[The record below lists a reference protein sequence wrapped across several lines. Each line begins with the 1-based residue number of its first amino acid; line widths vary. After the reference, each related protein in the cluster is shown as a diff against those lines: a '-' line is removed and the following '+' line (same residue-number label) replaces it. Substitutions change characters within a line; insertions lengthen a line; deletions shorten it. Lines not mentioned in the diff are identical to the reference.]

1 MENELYEKTGYH
13 SDHWTSDC
21 SCSCDIGVSFVYP
34 NGEKAVVTLDG
45 TVILEQPLQED
56 CNMPI
61 RSENGE
67 NVLRIENG
75 KVRIT
80 EADCRDQICVNH
92 KEISKAGESIVCLP
106 HGLVVEIKR

>member
-1 MENELYEKTGYH
+1 MKKK
-13 SDHWTSDC
+13 
-21 SCSCDIGVSFVYP
+21 DIILIASLLLIAAAVGLGFYLFAK

-56 CNMPI
+56 CRMPI

-67 NVLRIENG
+67 NVLQIENG
-75 KVRIT
+75 KVRIA

-92 KEISKAGESIVCLP
+92 KEISKTGESIVCLP

>member
-1 MENELYEKTGYH
+1 MKKQ
-13 SDHWTSDC
+13 
-21 SCSCDIGVSFVYP
+21 DIILIASLLLIAVAVGLGFYLLAK

-56 CNMPI
+56 CRMPI

-67 NVLRIENG
+67 NVLQIENG
-75 KVRIT
+75 KVRIA

-92 KEISKAGESIVCLP
+92 KEISKTGESIVCLP

>member
-1 MENELYEKTGYH
+1 MKKQ
-13 SDHWTSDC
+13 
-21 SCSCDIGVSFVYP
+21 DIILIASLLLIAVAVGLGFYSFAK

-56 CNMPI
+56 CRMPI

-67 NVLRIENG
+67 NVLQIENG
-75 KVRIT
+75 KVRIA

-92 KEISKAGESIVCLP
+92 KEISKTGESIVCLP

>member
-1 MENELYEKTGYH
+1 MNYMKKQDIILITGLLIAAAVV
-13 SDHWTSDC
+13 TL
-21 SCSCDIGVSFVYP
+21 GFRLFTR

-56 CNMPI
+56 CDMPI